1 MKKRNALKFG
11 LLSLAVLVWATVAPS
26 ASAATVGELSIG
38 NCSGGGVT
46 VTITLIDWLP
56 ASQCLQAGT
65 PTLVTSGMAPFTLT
79 NTSFGTINDLASPPP
94 AGFAGFMTFGSI
106 NLDLV
111 TLGPGTVP
119 DCGSNPGLN
128 NSCSILLPDSSISPF
143 ILMQDNG
150 GTAVT
155 LFASGTTLDTSDNIL
170 SHWSGS
176 FTTQLNTGTVGGVF
190 HDYSPAGISSTI
202 LGGGSITSTYSGTFD
217 ITAVPEPVSM
227 ALIGGGLIALAA
239 LKRRKRV

>member
-1 MKKRNALKFG
+1 MEKRNVLKFG
-11 LLSLAVLVWATVAPS
+11 FLTVAVLASASFAPS
-26 ASAATVGELSIG
+26 ASAATIGQLSIG

-46 VTITLIDWLP
+46 VTMTLIDWLP

-65 PTLVTSGMAPFTLT
+65 PTNVTSGLGSIAA
-79 NTSFGTINDLASPPP
+79 TSFGTINDLDSTTAP
-94 AGFAGFMTFGSI
+94 AGFAGFMTFGAI
-106 NLDLV
+106 KLDLV
-111 TLGPGTVP
+111 TLGPGTLP
-119 DCGSNPGLN
+119 NCGSNPGLN
-128 NSCSILLPDSSISPF
+128 KSCSILLPGSVISPF
-143 ILMQDNG
+143 ILMQDNN

-155 LFASGTTLDTSDNIL
+155 LFASGTTLDTTDHIL
-170 SHWSGS
+170 SYWTGS

-190 HDYSPAGISSTI
+190 YDYSPAAISTTI
-202 LGGGSITSTYSGTFD
+202 LGGGSITSTYSGTFN